1 MSQQDKLSGE
11 PSARFDPQSL
21 LTTPIGLS
29 TPFFLA
35 IYSAASVG
43 AAFWWMSQLTRPTHL
58 EAEMAKVAD
67 APQPVLEVALMAEP
81 ELSVEEPVS
90 VIAAEAEAE
99 AETAPAK
106 PKPAAKPR
114 VRKAKA
120 TA

>member
-35 IYSAASVG
+35 FYSAASVG
-43 AAFWWMSQLTRPTHL
+43 AAFWWMSQLTRYTHL
-58 EAEMAKVAD
+58 EAVMAKAVD
-67 APQPVLEVALMAEP
+67 APEPVLEAAPMTEP
-81 ELSVEEPVS
+81 ELSVEEPIA
-90 VIAAEAEAE
+90 VIVAE

-106 PKPAAKPR
+106 PKRTAKPR

>member
-29 TPFFLA
+29 TPFFFA

-43 AAFWWMSQLTRPTHL
+43 AAFWWMSQLTRYTHL
-58 EAEMAKVAD
+58 EAEMATAVD
-67 APQPVLEVALMAEP
+67 APQPVLEVAPMTEP

-90 VIAAEAEAE
+90 VIAAEAE
-99 AETAPAK
+99 TASAK
-106 PKPAAKPR
+106 SKPAAKPR